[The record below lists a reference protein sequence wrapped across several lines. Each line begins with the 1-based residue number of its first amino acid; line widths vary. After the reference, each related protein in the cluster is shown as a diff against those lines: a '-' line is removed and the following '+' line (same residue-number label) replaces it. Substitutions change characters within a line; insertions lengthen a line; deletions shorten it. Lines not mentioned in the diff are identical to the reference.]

1 MNEIQK
7 YQGFKAE
14 LAIAETFEE
23 IKFVENKAA
32 AAAEF
37 ARRNKIGVEEQNE
50 WGKFRVEIEIKK
62 GEWLEKMFPHGGNR
76 TSSSSTSLQN
86 ENITYVESAQ
96 ARNIL
101 RNQEKVNEVIDQI
114 KTEGKEIIT
123 PSLVNSKLKT
133 IAKKEEIK
141 KLKDNIASGMIV
153 LPEGLFE
160 VIMMDV
166 PWPYNTEYDSGNML
180 GRSAAPYPE
189 MSIDEIKQLP
199 IPAADDS
206 ILFFWTTQKFL
217 HDAFHIIEEYGF
229 EYKAT
234 LVWDKQKMGIG
245 KTLRLQC
252 EFCLVAFKG
261 NPIWNVTTLR
271 DLISVPRREHS
282 RKPDEL
288 YQIINESL
296 VGRKLDYFSREN
308 REGWETFG
316 YEKFK
321 K

>member
-1 MNEIQK
+1 MKEGDK
-7 YQGFKAE
+7 V
-14 LAIAETFEE
+14 LC
-23 IKFVENKAA
+23 IK
-32 AAAEF
+32 
-37 ARRNKIGVEEQNE
+37 
-50 WGKFRVEIEIKK
+50 
-62 GEWLEKMFPHGGNR
+62 
-76 TSSSSTSLQN
+76 
-86 ENITYVESAQ
+86 
-96 ARNIL
+96 
-101 RNQEKVNEVIDQI
+101 
-114 KTEGKEIIT
+114 
-123 PSLVNSKLKT
+123 
-133 IAKKEEIK
+133 
-141 KLKDNIASGMIV
+141 
-153 LPEGLFE
+153 
-160 VIMMDV
+160 DV
-166 PWPYNTEYDSGNML
+166 YFNML